1 MRAVYRKELRQY
13 FRSVIGWLFLAIFL
27 FISGYY
33 FVLQNLMNRSGDISV
48 YFRNVISFMMF
59 LMPMLTMRSF
69 AEEKK
74 QRTDQLLLT
83 MPIRTWD
90 VVLGKFCA
98 ALTVLAAGMG
108 VTLCFPVILA
118 FYDSLEL
125 WVTLGNYLAM
135 LLLLGCF
142 LSIGIF
148 VSALTENQIVAA
160 IGTYVIL
167 FGLWFSSG
175 FSGSIQNQQLL
186 DALSSLSLME
196 KYYEMALGV
205 FNPASML
212 LYATLTGLFLFFTRI
227 VLEGRLCQ
235 LWAYSLLVVLASVS
249 VNTMTTEA
257 VNRFGWKLDMTE
269 AGLFK
274 LSDITRET
282 GEGLTEPVELIYLNS
297 QTRAD
302 SYVSQMLERYET
314 LSGQISVE
322 FVDITQN
329 PSFTADYTAR
339 GIPLK
344 EDSVVVRS
352 SRGEEILEWEDLYEF
367 SGNGQTGYMI
377 TGFAAERRL
386 TSAIL
391 KVTGESS
398 HSAVLVQGHSEQ
410 LSEALEELLRTAGYE
425 TRRQVL
431 DMEELPDTVDTVVI
445 AGPTKDYSL
454 SEIEKLDAFL
464 KRGGSLLVFRGA
476 DDGNL
481 PELDSY
487 LAEWG
492 IIPQELVVLEP
503 SQQIDTPI
511 NLVPSFASHLIN
523 VYFSQNQTYLEL
535 PRTRSFAIDSQG
547 SRAAIPVLNSSPD
560 AYGRSLTE
568 DLSDLNQ
575 REGDVEGPFVLAAT
589 SEASVTVEGK
599 EGRAHVFVCG
609 SSSFYTEELLGSAH
623 VGNSDLILQALA
635 WCNEEEAQVNIPAKS
650 MGATQIAITRTSV
663 LGLAWVFL
671 GLLPGGLLLWG
682 VGIFFR
688 RRHL

>member
-1 MRAVYRKELRQY
+1 MRAVFRKELKQY

-48 YFRNVISFMMF
+48 YFRNVISLMMF

-69 AEEKK
+69 AEEKR

-83 MPIRTWD
+83 MPIRTRD
-90 VVLGKFCA
+90 VVLGKFFA
-98 ALTVLAAGMG
+98 SMAVLGLGMA

-118 FYDSLEL
+118 LHGSLEL
-125 WVTLGNYLAM
+125 WVTCGNYLAM

-142 LSIGIF
+142 LSIGIL

-175 FSGSIQNQQLL
+175 FSNTIQNQKLL

-205 FNPASML
+205 FNPASIL
-212 LYATLTGLFLFFTRI
+212 LYVTLTGLCLFFTGL
-227 VLEGRLCQ
+227 VLEGRLRQ
-235 LWAYSLLVVLASVS
+235 LWAYGLLVVLASVS

-257 VNRFGWKLDMTE
+257 VNRFGLKLDMTE
-269 AGLFK
+269 AGLFQ
-274 LSDITRET
+274 LSELTRET
-282 GEGLTEPVELIYLNS
+282 AERLEEPVKLIYLNS

-302 SYVSQMLERYET
+302 SYISQMLDRYAT

-322 FVDITQN
+322 YVDITQN
-329 PSFTADYTAR
+329 PSFTAGYTAR
-339 GIPLK
+339 GISLE
-344 EDSVVVRS
+344 EDGLVVQS
-352 SRGEEILEWEDLYEF
+352 SRGEEVLSWEDMYEF
-367 SGNGQTGYMI
+367 SGNGQTGYAI

-391 KVTGESS
+391 KVTRDTG
-398 HSAVLVQGHSEQ
+398 HRAVLVQGHSEQ
-410 LSEALEELLRTAGYE
+410 LSEALEELLHTGGYE
-425 TRRQVL
+425 TERLVL
-431 DMEELPDTVDTVVI
+431 DMEELTDAVDTVI
-445 AGPTKDYSL
+445 LAGPTKDYSL
-454 SEIEKLDAFL
+454 AEIEKLDAFL
-464 KRGGSLLVFRGA
+464 NRGGSLLVFRGA
-476 DDGNL
+476 GDGEL
-481 PELDSY
+481 PVLDAY

-492 IIPQELVVLEP
+492 ITPRDQVVLEP
-503 SQQIDTPI
+503 SQQIDTPL

-535 PRTRSFAIDSQG
+535 PQTRSLALDSPG
-547 SRAAIPVLNSSPD
+547 NRAVIPVLNSSPD
-560 AYGRSLTE
+560 AYGRFLGEGLTKLE
-568 DLSDLNQ
+568 Q
-575 REGDVEGPFVLAAT
+575 REEDQEGPFVLAAT
-589 SEASVTVEGK
+589 SEALVTAEG
-599 EGRAHVFVCG
+599 EERRAHVFVCG
-609 SSSFYTEELLGSAH
+609 SSSFYTEDLLRSAN

-650 MGATQIAITRTSV
+650 MGAQQIAITRTSV
-663 LGLAWVFL
+663 FILATIFL
-671 GLLPGGLLLWG
+671 GVIPGGLLLWG
-682 VGIFFR
+682 IGIFFR